1 MAAYRALLFEDKLGI
16 TAGYESTWQQLLLKE
31 GFGGVVVDRRSA
43 YKALGD
49 RIQLLIRKG
58 NRVSPGF
65 NPDYQTQRVIRE
77 WVEMQLSNV
86 KPTVCICMDPSLL
99 FLFNEDWDQ
108 ATLDNMRGGHYEY
121 LGVSFIISLGIS
133 AWHAKKSQKDIARLN
148 DGYADKEEW
157 EAEHGGDEQ
166 DTEGLGAIWMEPV
179 SVPYGKFVLRADLGK
194 ANRVMRRAIMN
205 IERERIENGGL
216 QESH

>member
-1 MAAYRALLFEDKLGI
+1 MAVIYRALLFEDKLGI
-16 TAGYESTWQQLLLKE
+16 TAGYESIWQQLLLQQ
-31 GFGGVVVDRRSA
+31 GFSGVSVERRSA
-43 YKALGD
+43 YKALGGKL
-49 RIQLLIRKG
+49 QLLIRKG

-65 NPDYQTQRVIRE
+65 NPDPTTRRLVRT
-77 WVEMQLSNV
+77 WVEQQMNIV

-108 ATLDNMRGGHYEY
+108 STLDNMRGGHYEF

-133 AWHAKKSQKDIARLN
+133 AWHNKKSQKDIARLN
-148 DGYADKEEW
+148 EGYTDKEEW

-166 DTEGLGAIWMEPV
+166 DTEGLGAIWLEPV

-194 ANRVMRRAIMN
+194 ANRVMRRAIMD

-216 QESH
+216 